1 MTSQTLAAQP
11 IADPYSNPASIES
24 RFRRARFARVEALIE
39 QALDGRKTIDIIDL
53 GGREVYWTIATEF
66 LARHRGRI
74 RIHLVNLESDLLP
87 VKDTGLFEARAG
99 DACDT
104 QSYKANAFDLV
115 HSNSVIE
122 HVGGWDR
129 IGQFAD
135 NVRRLAP
142 RYFVQTPN
150 FWFPLEPH
158 FRVPG
163 YQWLPARLRTHLLQ
177 MRRLGFYDR
186 EPDYRKA
193 RSVVEEVKL
202 LTRHDMAHLFPDA
215 DIAMERVAG
224 LPKSIM
230 ASRAA

>member
-1 MTSQTLAAQP
+1 MTSQTLAVET
-11 IADPYSNPASIES
+11 YSNPVSIES

-39 QALDGRKTIDIIDL
+39 QALESRKVIDIIDL
-53 GGREVYWTIATEF
+53 GGREIYWTIATGF

-74 RIHLVNLESDLLP
+74 RIHLVNLESDLEP
-87 VKDTGLFEARAG
+87 VGDKGLFEAHAG
-99 DACDT
+99 DACDGDVF
-104 QSYKANAFDLV
+104 QGQAFDLV

-163 YQWLPARLRTHLLQ
+163 YQWLPPRWRTHLLQ

-193 RSVVEEVKL
+193 RAIVEEVKL

-215 DIAMERVAG
+215 DIAVERVFG